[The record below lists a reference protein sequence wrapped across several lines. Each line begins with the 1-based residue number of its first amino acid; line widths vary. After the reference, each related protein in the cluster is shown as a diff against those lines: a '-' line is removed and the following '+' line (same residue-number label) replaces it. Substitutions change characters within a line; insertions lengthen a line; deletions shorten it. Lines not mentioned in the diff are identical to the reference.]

1 MATHFDA
8 ETARFA
14 FEFEC
19 MRMRSFASKT
29 GDFESWFGDALEL
42 ADLPMVAE
50 FRARLQ
56 EALLSGL
63 DVARPE
69 WYECRRVERFSPT
82 RRDFPIMELIV
93 MRDRDPLG
101 AIHRVTPSK
110 ATFNP
115 LGAAAIG
122 MGIIDRIQNIP
133 HPTLTMAVLAAGALS
148 FFYERLDPVL
158 DDACKL
164 ALIAMIKLG
173 IEHGRDYFSDEE
185 VHTAASAIA
194 ATDSRYVP
202 QSQEKIAESLR
213 KLAAR
218 TIVAERRPREVGGG
232 DRAWHMR
239 DRVKLF

>member
-1 MATHFDA
+1 MPTYFDA

-19 MRMRSFASKT
+19 MRMRGFAAKI
-29 GDFESWFGDALEL
+29 GDSQHRLEQALRS
-42 ADLPMVAE
+42 ADLPLSPE
-50 FRARLQ
+50 LRTRLL

-63 DVARPE
+63 EVGRPE
-69 WYECRRVERFSPT
+69 WYECRRRDDYSP
-82 RRDFPIMELIV
+82 DKSEFPVLELIV

-122 MGIIDRIQNIP
+122 MGIIDRIQSLP
-133 HPTLTMAVLAAGALS
+133 HPSLTVAVLAAGALS

-158 DDACKL
+158 DDASKL
-164 ALIAMIKLG
+164 ALITMIKLG
-173 IEHGRDYFSDEE
+173 IEHGRDYFTDDE
-185 VHTAASAIA
+185 VHAAATEIA

-202 QSQEKIAESLR
+202 QSQEKILDSLR

-218 TIVAERRPREVGGG
+218 NIVAERRAQAARGRA
-232 DRAWHMR
+232 RAWRMR
-239 DRVKLF
+239 DRVKLL